1 MKQTLPL
8 LLLATL
14 LATTIQA
21 QHRPNPVTP
30 GCKGDLPSV
39 ANGPQD
45 DGSAVPLL
53 ELSRVY
59 DWPSGLGGYYSH
71 YVYADMN
78 FPSPST
84 IGADY
89 YVPQIKADGEWKDV
103 IYSDTVYTTTS
114 YNYCPYIEFSNQAYR
129 LRIVGG
135 AYDGKY
141 SNVIEVKYPAIPAS
155 YGYSWSDGENVV
167 GTPIEAPTLGE
178 VRVYS
183 YTTYKEIENPTQYL
197 HYKWFRRNPYN
208 FALTLIE
215 GANSDTYTPTAE
227 DIGYS
232 IICEMTGDGEHF
244 DLTLRKTTTD
254 VIFFPVFCS
263 PDYQGVDGIIL
274 NTEYVLPDPSQLHIA
289 YEDWNDDY
297 KLKYVTPKSI
307 VTEAPG
313 RYKIYADLTEFADFY
328 MTLRYGDS
336 PMVGL
341 YSKYGMDEE
350 FVMIRPTQLLLYNL
364 EWQVTALDGEMPTQ
378 AEIEVLRYNIDGELY
393 VSETATIDHDTAM
406 VSLPMGKC
414 YLRTKP
420 TTSFMQTYYPSAASW
435 SAATMLELPDYENYI
450 DVYAIQMLPAPA
462 PLTGTGVIEGTI
474 ARNGQNANALRNRA
488 LAASEEWDVNM
499 LLIDAEG
506 NIIATVQV
514 DANGH
519 FKFENVPFGTYTVRP
534 DAAGYTV
541 QATPV
546 TVSVEHPTVTE
557 VDYTVSNNGIVP
569 AGTTAIE
576 TVSAPGTVAPTYDLM
591 GRRVRAAS
599 PASLQLRHNQKILLR

>member
-14 LATTIQA
+14 LATTLQA
-21 QHRPNPVTP
+21 QHRPNLVTP
-30 GCKGDLPSV
+30 GCKGNLPTI
-39 ANGPQD
+39 ANGPKD

-71 YVYADMN
+71 YVYADMS

-89 YVPQIKADGEWKDV
+89 YVPQVKSDDQWKDV
-103 IYSDTVYTTTS
+103 VYDDTIYTTTS

-135 AYDGKY
+135 TYDGKF

-155 YGYSWSDGENVV
+155 YGCSWTDGEDIV
-167 GTPIEAPTLGE
+167 GTPIEAPSVGE

-183 YTTYKEIENPTQYL
+183 YTDYTSIENPSQYL
-197 HYKWFRRNPYN
+197 NYKWYRRNPYN
-208 FALTLIE
+208 YALTLIE
-215 GANSDTYTPTAE
+215 GATGDTYTPTTE

-232 IICEMTGDGEHF
+232 IICEVTGDGQHF
-244 DLTLRKTTTD
+244 DLTLRKSTPD

-263 PDYQGVDGIIL
+263 PEYQGTDGVIL
-274 NTEYVLPDPSQLHIA
+274 NTEYILPDPNQLRIS
-289 YEDWNDDY
+289 YEDWNDDG
-297 KLKYVTPKSI
+297 KLKDIATTSI
-307 VTEAPG
+307 VTIAPG
-313 RYKIYADLTEFADFY
+313 CYKIYADLSEFTDYFVKP
-328 MTLRYGDS
+328 RYGDS

-341 YSKYGMDEE
+341 FSKYGRDDEY
-350 FVMIRPTQLLLYNL
+350 VMIRETQLFLYGM
-364 EWQVTALDGEMPTQ
+364 EWQVTALEGEAPTQ

-393 VSETATIDHDTAM
+393 VSATATIDHDTAWI
-406 VSLPMGKC
+406 SLPMGKC

-435 SAATMLELPDYENYI
+435 SDATMLELPDYENYI

-474 ARNGQNANALRNRA
+474 ARNGQNANTLRNRA
-488 LAASEEWDVNM
+488 LATSEGWDVNM
-499 LLIDAEG
+499 LLIDSEG
-506 NIIATVQV
+506 HIIATVQV

-546 TVSVEHPTVTE
+546 TVSAEHPTVTE

-576 TVSAPGTVAPTYDLM
+576 TVSALGTVAPSYDLM
-591 GRRVRAAS
+591 GRHVRASS
-599 PASLQLRHNQKILLR
+599 PATLQLRHNQKILLR

>member
-14 LATTIQA
+14 LATTLQA

-30 GCKGDLPSV
+30 GCKGNLPTI
-39 ANGPQD
+39 ANGPKD

-89 YVPQIKADGEWKDV
+89 YVPQVKSDNQWKDV
-103 IYSDTVYTTTS
+103 VYDDTIYTTTS

-135 AYDGKY
+135 TYDGKF

-155 YGYSWSDGENVV
+155 YGCSWTDGENIV
-167 GTPIEAPTLGE
+167 GTPIEAPSVGE

-183 YTTYKEIENPTQYL
+183 YTDYTSIENPSQYL
-197 HYKWFRRNPYN
+197 NYKWYRRNPYN
-208 FALTLIE
+208 YALTLIE
-215 GANSDTYTPTAE
+215 GATGDTYTPTTE

-232 IICEMTGDGEHF
+232 IICEVTGDGQHF
-244 DLTLRKTTTD
+244 DLTLRKATPD

-263 PDYQGVDGIIL
+263 PEYQGTDGVIL
-274 NTEYVLPDPSQLHIA
+274 NTEYILPDPNQLRIS
-289 YEDWNDDY
+289 YEDWNDNW
-297 KLKYVTPKSI
+297 KLKDIATTSI
-307 VTEAPG
+307 VTIAPG
-313 RYKIYADLTEFADFY
+313 CYKIYADLSEFTDYFVKP
-328 MTLRYGDS
+328 RYGDS

-341 YSKYGMDEE
+341 FSKYGRDDEY
-350 FVMIRPTQLLLYNL
+350 VMIRETQLFLHGM
-364 EWQVTALDGEMPTQ
+364 EWQVTALEGETPTQ

-393 VSETATIDHDTAM
+393 VSATATIDHDTAWI
-406 VSLPMGKC
+406 SLPMGKC

-435 SAATMLELPDYENYI
+435 SDATMLEVPDYENYI
-450 DVYAIQMLPAPA
+450 DVYAIQMLSAPA

-474 ARNGQNANALRNRA
+474 ARNSQNANALRNRV
-488 LAASEEWDVNM
+488 LAASEGWDVNM
-499 LLIDAEG
+499 LLIDSEG
-506 NIIATVQV
+506 HIIATVQV

-546 TVSVEHPTVTE
+546 TVSAEHPTVTE

-576 TVSAPGTVAPTYDLM
+576 TGSAPGTVAPSYDLF
-591 GRRVRAAS
+591 GRRIRATS
-599 PASLQLRHNQKILLR
+599 PATLQLRHNQKILWR

>member
-30 GCKGDLPSV
+30 GCMGDLPTI

-71 YVYADMN
+71 YVYADMD

-89 YVPQIKADGEWKDV
+89 YVPQVKSEGQWKDV
-103 IYSDTVYTTTS
+103 VYDDTIYTTTS

-135 AYDGKY
+135 TYDGKF

-155 YGYSWSDGENVV
+155 YGCSWTDGENIV
-167 GTPIEAPTLGE
+167 GTPIEAPSVGE

-183 YTTYKEIENPTQYL
+183 YTDYTSIENPSQYL
-197 HYKWFRRNPYN
+197 NYKWYRRNPYN
-208 FALTLIE
+208 YSLTLIE
-215 GANSDTYTPTAE
+215 GATGDTYTPTTE

-232 IICEMTGDGEHF
+232 IICEVTGDGQHF
-244 DLTLRKTTTD
+244 DLTLRKSTPD
-254 VIFFPVFCS
+254 VIFFPVYCS
-263 PDYQGVDGIIL
+263 PDYQGVDGVIL
-274 NTEYVLPDPSQLHIA
+274 NTEYVLPDPNQLHIS
-289 YEDWNDDY
+289 YEDYNDNW
-297 KLKYVTPKSI
+297 KLKDVAATSI

-313 RYKIYADLTEFADFY
+313 RYKIYADLSELSDNY
-328 MTLRYGDS
+328 MTIRYGDS

-341 YSKYGMDEE
+341 FSKYGRDDEY
-350 FVMIRPTQLLLYNL
+350 VMIRETQLFLYGI
-364 EWQVTALDGEMPTQ
+364 EWQVTALEGEAPTQ

-393 VSETATIDHDTAM
+393 VSATATIDHDTAWI
-406 VSLPMGKC
+406 SLPMGKC

-435 SAATMLELPDYENYI
+435 SDATMLEVPDYENYI

-462 PLTGTGVIEGTI
+462 PLTGTGIIEGTI
-474 ARNGQNANALRNRA
+474 ARNSQNANALRNRA
-488 LAASEEWDVNM
+488 MAASEEWDVNM
-499 LLIDAEG
+499 LLINNEG
-506 NIIATVQV
+506 HIIATVQV

-546 TVSVEHPTVTE
+546 TVSAEHPTVTE

-569 AGTTAIE
+569 AGITAIE
-576 TVSAPGTVAPTYDLM
+576 TVSAPGTVAPTYDLF

-599 PASLQLRHNQKILLR
+599 PATLQLRHNQKILLR

>member
-30 GCKGDLPSV
+30 GCKGNLPTI
-39 ANGPQD
+39 ANGPKD

-89 YVPQIKADGEWKDV
+89 YVPQVKSDNQWKDV
-103 IYSDTVYTTTS
+103 VYDDTIYTTTS

-135 AYDGKY
+135 TYDGKF

-155 YGYSWSDGENVV
+155 YGCSWTDGENIV
-167 GTPIEAPTLGE
+167 GTPIEAPSVGE

-183 YTTYKEIENPTQYL
+183 YTDYTSIENPSQYL
-197 HYKWFRRNPYN
+197 NYKWYRRNPYN
-208 FALTLIE
+208 YALTLIE
-215 GANSDTYTPTAE
+215 GATGDTYTPTTE

-232 IICEMTGDGEHF
+232 IICEVTGDGQHF
-244 DLTLRKTTTD
+244 DLTLRKSTPD

-263 PDYQGVDGIIL
+263 PEYQGTDGVIL
-274 NTEYVLPDPSQLHIA
+274 NTEYVLPDPSLLHIS
-289 YEDWNDDY
+289 YEDYNDNW
-297 KLKYVTPKSI
+297 KLKDVAATSI

-313 RYKIYADLTEFADFY
+313 RYKIYADLSEFTDYFVKP
-328 MTLRYGDS
+328 RYGDS

-341 YSKYGMDEE
+341 FSKYGRDDEY
-350 FVMIRPTQLLLYNL
+350 VMIRETQLFLHGM
-364 EWQVTALDGEMPTQ
+364 EWQVTALEGETPTQ

-393 VSETATIDHDTAM
+393 VSATATIDHDTAWL
-406 VSLPMGKC
+406 SLPMGKC

-420 TTSFMQTYYPSAASW
+420 TTAFMQTYYPSAASW
-435 SAATMLELPDYENYI
+435 SDATMLELPDYENYI

-462 PLTGTGVIEGTI
+462 PLTGTGIIEGTI
-474 ARNGQNANALRNRA
+474 ARNSQNANALRNRA

-499 LLIDAEG
+499 LLIDSEG
-506 NIIATVQV
+506 HIIATVQV

-519 FKFENVPFGTYTVRP
+519 FKFENVPFGTYTVQP

-546 TVSVEHPTVTE
+546 TVSAEHPTVTE

-591 GRRVRAAS
+591 GRRVRASS
-599 PASLQLRHNQKILLR
+599 PTTLQLRHNQKILLR